1 MIDPKCLN
9 GDKDYGWSSEGFL
22 LPCCWQDVREKY
34 KEEIKYLMKDN
45 LHISNVN
52 SIEEIINS
60 EEWKFFYSSV
70 DNNTCCNFYCGTN
83 SKVHK
88 VCEKKL

>member
-9 GDKDYGWSSEGFL
+9 GDKDYGWSAMGYL
-22 LPCCWQDVREKY
+22 LPCCWHDVRENY
-34 KEEIKYLMKDN
+34 KEEIKDLFKN
-45 LHISNVN
+45 ELHISNVN

-60 EEWKFFYSSV
+60 VEWKNFYASMNKNS
-70 DNNTCCNFYCGTN
+70 CCNFYCGVN
-83 SKVHK
+83 SKVNK